1 MGARKRFVGEVVSDA
16 MDKTVVVKVT
26 RIAQHPLYKKKIK
39 QSTELKAHDE
49 REVCSVGDKVV
60 IEETRPL
67 SKTKRFRVVEV
78 LESARIREG
87 GDFVDST
94 ENNA

>member
-1 MGARKRFVGEVVSDA
+1 MGKRKRLVGEVISDA

-26 RIAQHPLYKKKIK
+26 RITEHPLYKKKMK
-39 QSTELKAHDE
+39 RSTNFKVHDE
-49 REVCSVGDKVV
+49 QEVCEVGDTVL

-78 LESARIREG
+78 LERAKVKEG
-87 GDFVDST
+87 GEFLDST
-94 ENNA
+94 EDNA